1 MADSYDDPESDTY
14 SGNVLES
21 SQSNKVLAIDTWK
34 VTIPKLV
41 YTIPYNVDGLCPYK
55 VESDNWGKLMEKCKD
70 DRPWKNKNCSIKW
83 HDHVNVRYKDCKRD
97 FICLNIECTYQS

>member
-70 DRPWKNKNCSIKW
+70 DRPWKTKTAASNGMIMLTY
-83 HDHVNVRYKDCKRD
+83 VIRIANVTLYA
-97 FICLNIECTYQS
+97 

>member
-41 YTIPYNVDGLCPYK
+41 YSIPYNVDGLCPYK

-70 DRPWKNKNCSIKW
+70 DRPWKTAASNGMIMLTF
-83 HDHVNVRYKDCKRD
+83 VIRIANVTLYA
-97 FICLNIECTYQS
+97 